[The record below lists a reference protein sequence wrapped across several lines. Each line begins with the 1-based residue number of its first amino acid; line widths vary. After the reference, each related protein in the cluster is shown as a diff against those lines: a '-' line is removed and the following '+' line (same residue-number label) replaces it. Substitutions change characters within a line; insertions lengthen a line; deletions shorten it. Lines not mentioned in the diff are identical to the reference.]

1 MSGCFIFLFDFRKK
15 WTRQKVFPF
24 CFKFAG
30 SVEKKGVHPFQFM
43 LLHVHGQAF
52 PMGQIVGD
60 VTLKSNRSHL
70 MMPGLRQLMVTVLD
84 LVGKCQLVLWDA
96 LVENLANG
104 FIDFVVHFEDIRF
117 ADIAYFT
124 GLHHVQHAL
133 QLCLVRQILLRIWLG
148 WQACLPFAYLLTLFL
163 LVVFED

>member
-1 MSGCFIFLFDFRKK
+1 MSRCFIFDFRKK
-15 WTRQKVFPF
+15 WSRQKVFPF
-24 CFKFAG
+24 CFKLTG
-30 SVEKKGVHPFQFM
+30 GVEKEGMHPFQLM

-96 LVENLANG
+96 LVENLANR
-104 FIDFVVHFEDIRF
+104 FIDFVVHFEDVRL
-117 ADIAYFT
+117 ANVACFT
-124 GLHHVQHAL
+124 GLHHVQQAL
-133 QLCLVRQILLRIWLG
+133 QLRLVCQILLRVWLR
-148 WQACLPFAYLLTLFL
+148 WQACL
-163 LVVFED
+163 VIG